1 MIHVT
6 IQQLSSFL
14 DEQLAGSSTDLVK
27 QHLAEC
33 PECDAKL
40 GALSR
45 MDAALA
51 RALSHDPEE
60 SVYRRLEHEIS
71 AALGP
76 DAKEEAREI
85 PAAAPDRAAPRRPK
99 ISAPA
104 QIAAGANAHVAAGA
118 NAPKAVSK
126 APSTARSSP
135 PRTAA
140 TSHASRPPRTPEARE
155 VPSTAWTPSAT
166 RETATAAGSGRA
178 KGSSSGP
185 WIVIFT
191 LAIIA
196 GSAGVVVSNT
206 GTVQG
211 WLDGLVSSPNFK
223 VGGPS
228 ATSEPPVATAPAS
241 SDSAA
246 ASSEGTSADE
256 IADAAAEAPGTSPT
270 VSSAPQTPARGLAV
284 TGDDPSDEWDEEAL
298 TEEEPRPQT
307 MRADE
312 VLASTGAP
320 GSGRTHGG
328 SRRDDPYSS
337 LRPEAQAEVREAER
351 VHQQTLFHPTAEQFD
366 IAALRWERAL
376 EGMSGPEQV
385 TVRGRLADA
394 RFRAWEAGPTPGR
407 ADAATAAIRSYLLF
421 APPGVARE
429 EAKERLEQITPR

>member
-1 MIHVT
+1 LIHVT

-45 MDAALA
+45 MDAALT

-60 SVYRRLEHEIS
+60 SVYRRLEREIS

-76 DAKEEAREI
+76 DAMEEALEI
-85 PAAAPDRAAPRRPK
+85 LAATPDRAAGPHPPK
-99 ISAPA
+99 RSAPA
-104 QIAAGANAHVAAGA
+104 QVAAGA
-118 NAPKAVSK
+118 NAPKATAKVPTTTR
-126 APSTARSSP
+126 PSAS
-135 PRTAA
+135 RTATA
-140 TSHASRPPRTPEARE
+140 SPAPSRPPVARE

-166 RETATAAGSGRA
+166 RATATAAGSGRA

-185 WIVIFT
+185 WIAVLS

-196 GSAGVVVSNT
+196 GSAGVVVSHT

-211 WLDGLVSSPNFK
+211 WLDALVGSPNFK
-223 VGGPS
+223 VSSPG
-228 ATSEPPVATAPAS
+228 AASETPVAAEPAS

-246 ASSEGTSADE
+246 ATSEFTSAE
-256 IADAAAEAPGTSPT
+256 GIGDAAAEVPGASPT
-270 VSSAPQTPARGLAV
+270 ASPAPQTPARGLAV

-298 TEEEPRPQT
+298 AEEDSRPQT

-328 SRRDDPYSS
+328 SRRDDPYSN

-394 RFRAWEAGPTPGR
+394 RFRAWEAGPTPER
-407 ADAATAAIRSYLLF
+407 ADAATGAIRSYLLF
-421 APPGVARE
+421 APPGIARE
-429 EAKERLEQITPR
+429 EAKARLEQIAPR